1 VPNEDFE
8 ARGIMRAVVVEC
20 KLPSLPSR
28 ADEAKSMAENIGY
41 DVVDVV
47 VQRRESD
54 HHSYFIGPG
63 KVEELKEIV
72 DANEV
77 ETVIFTNTLP
87 SSQVFKLQQRLGGEV
102 RVIDRNLLILEV
114 FDKRAMTKEAKLQIK
129 LAKLKYTLSWGR
141 EFIKLRGIM
150 GEQVGWMG
158 PGDYPF
164 QEYYRAARS
173 RISRLEAELRD
184 LNRKKEITR
193 ARRRELGFPMI
204 ALAGYTQAGKTT
216 LFNRLASE
224 TKRVGLGPFTTL
236 STFARKVRIG
246 ASRGSEFIMIDSIG
260 LIEDMH
266 PTIVKAFTATLGEIA
281 HSDVILLF
289 VDASEEIPVI
299 ARQCSSMDKILRE
312 IEADAQIIVCANKID
327 LVQEQKLESAIDV
340 IRERFI
346 GTTIVPISALKG
358 ENLDKLFEA
367 VSARINDMKLSAGP
381 RPQLSL
387 NEVTTRSGFTEQS
400 RPAPS
405 LERHV
410 TAGEDA

>member
-1 VPNEDFE
+1 V
-8 ARGIMRAVVVEC
+8 RAVVVEC

-28 ADEAKSMAENIGY
+28 AEEARAMAENIGY
-41 DVVDVV
+41 DVVDVMI
-47 VQRRESD
+47 QRRKSD

-72 DANEV
+72 DSKEA

-114 FDKRAMTKEAKLQIK
+114 FDKRAMTKEAQLQIK

-164 QEYYRAARS
+164 QEYYRAARN
-173 RISRLEAELRD
+173 RISRLEAQLRD
-184 LNRKKEITR
+184 LDRKKEITR
-193 ARRRELGFPMI
+193 GRRHELGFPI
-204 ALAGYTQAGKTT
+204 VALAGYTQAGKTT

-236 STFARKVRIG
+236 STFARKVRV
-246 ASRGSEFIMIDSIG
+246 SESHNSEFLLIDSIG
-260 LIEDMH
+260 FIEDMH
-266 PTIVKAFTATLGEIA
+266 PTIVKAFAATFGEIA

-289 VDASEEIPVI
+289 VDASEETPTV
-299 ARQCSSMDKILRE
+299 ARRCSSMNKILRE
-312 IEADAQIIVCANKID
+312 IGTDGEIMACANKID
-327 LVQEQKLESAIDV
+327 LVEPEKLANVLEV
-340 IRERFI
+340 IREQFI
-346 GTTIVPISALKG
+346 GTKIITISALTG
-358 ENLDKLFEA
+358 ENLNELFTA
-367 VSARINDMKLSAGP
+367 ITASISKMRPNARLP
-381 RPQLSL
+381 RNPIYA
-387 NEVTTRSGFTEQS
+387 RSSKPEYVKQ
-400 RPAPS
+400 P
-405 LERHV
+405 
-410 TAGEDA
+410 